1 MNKIRKKKK
10 KEIKSKAA
18 GDFAGSSV
26 VKTPHSR
33 CKGLRLEI

>member
-10 KEIKSKAA
+10 KEEEIKSKAA

-26 VKTPHSR
+26 VRLRTPIA
-33 CKGLRLEI
+33 KGSG